1 MESKVYFFSRNRKVR
16 DSSLHAKNNPEKHKE
31 QFPFNSSQEIRF
43 YESCGFIIFQ
53 GEIFCLTKGHRVC
66 NAHFERAQIIPKQ
79 RANSGFSA
87 KAKVTITRRGSNFHD
102 EDIEKNRA
110 NL

>member
-1 MESKVYFFSRNRKVR
+1 MR
-16 DSSLHAKNNPEKHKE
+16 DSSLHAENNPEKHKE

-53 GEIFCLTKGHRVC
+53 GEKGHRVC
-66 NAHFERAQIIPKQ
+66 NAHFERVQIIPKQ

-87 KAKVTITRRGSNFHD
+87 KTNVTITRRGSNFHV